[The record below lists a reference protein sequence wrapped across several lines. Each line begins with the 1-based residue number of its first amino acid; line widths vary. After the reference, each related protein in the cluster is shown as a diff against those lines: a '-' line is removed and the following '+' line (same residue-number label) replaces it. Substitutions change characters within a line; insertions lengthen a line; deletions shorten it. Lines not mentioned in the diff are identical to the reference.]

1 MTFYTRISLC
11 EEDAILQRGESRKIV
26 MAQNDDRNGDSRPK
40 PVIGLHPWDVFSE
53 WNELLVS
60 DPMAATGGMSLV
72 R

>member
-1 MTFYTRISLC
+1 MS
-11 EEDAILQRGESRKIV
+11 
-26 MAQNDDRNGDSRPK
+26 QNDDRNGDTRQK
-40 PVIGLHPWDVFSE
+40 LVIWLHPWDVFSE